1 MFTLQRVESTG
12 SGPSASTR
20 TSGSFFVWPV
30 LFNAGTWLHE
40 VLRGPFYRLVDTF
53 AVFDGVW
60 ARSDS
65 SHVGSEHLL
74 KMVTSAFIHAA
85 RACVKVRTARELSR
99 KSSQYLS
106 FSNSALKFTKRVLAQ
121 QEIAFAGRAGAHWS
135 RGAVFRP
142 SRVPTLARDRNPDF
156 QRAVSALL
164 RAEALHFVPRRAER
178 TQPSPP
184 RTRPTRS
191 SKTSNV

>member
-1 MFTLQRVESTG
+1 MACPLQRRHV
-12 SGPSASTR
+12 A
-20 TSGSFFVWPV
+20 
-30 LFNAGTWLHE
+30 
-40 VLRGPFYRLVDTF
+40 
-53 AVFDGVW
+53 
-60 ARSDS
+60 ARSFARAFLS
-65 SHVGSEHLL
+65 YSRNVCSVRRRVGSIRQLTRWVGVILL
-74 KMVTSAFIHAA
+74 KVMTSAFIHAA